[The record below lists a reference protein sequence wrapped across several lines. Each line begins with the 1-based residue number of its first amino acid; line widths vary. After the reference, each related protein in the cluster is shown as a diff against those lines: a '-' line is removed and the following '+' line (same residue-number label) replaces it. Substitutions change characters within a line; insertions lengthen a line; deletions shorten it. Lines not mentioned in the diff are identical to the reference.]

1 MMVPIEIINCF
12 DGIEDVVN
20 ERIAIVNEKAIDK
33 KRKDNPDLQITYTT
47 KQDEIMANKSIEG
60 YITDRKKYE
69 ILYRCYGLVVRQVMK
84 GGSCCRLPFSY
95 KLPSPS
101 AVVSAIVNDPKYSKF
116 LDELEKPR
124 QTASEVKPVP
134 NRHTG
139 APPSADNV

>member
-1 MMVPIEIINCF
+1 MVFIGPLGSELANN
-12 DGIEDVVN
+12 DGDEDPMATSSVTVV
-20 ERIAIVNEKAIDK
+20 
-33 KRKDNPDLQITYTT
+33 DLPITYTT

-101 AVVSAIVNDPKYSKF
+101 AVVSAIVADTKYSKF

-124 QTASEVKPVP
+124 QTASEVKPVQ